1 MVIKSIRNVLSS
13 LSLKTKLLVIMVSL
27 CFLSIASLLFI
38 YAQAEKDLIDEV
50 RRHTEELSEAIQI
63 SIEQM
68 SQSSEKV
75 NIEKLRGLAN
85 LRKKGIK
92 EISVINNGRDVIASS
107 NPSLIGKKL
116 SIKGESVK
124 NIGNVT
130 EYTSTTEGQKRY
142 DILLPVVTGKTL
154 LGYVHI
160 ATQFDDFT
168 SIARAN
174 HRNRLIATLAIFSI
188 GILLAMYLSNKYS
201 EPIQSIADAAQRVA
215 GGDLTVRLKVE
226 DNSELGRLTRN
237 FNDMVIKLGEKRE
250 LEARLKEAEHM
261 SKIGSLASGIAHEV
275 RNPLNL
281 INLSIDHLRATNA
294 PEDADKKESFLSTIA
309 GIKSEIERLDGMVS
323 SFLNFGKPL
332 HLNPESVGL
341 GPILNETMLLLSDRC
356 AEQKISAEMKPAG
369 ELPKVMAD
377 YRQMKTCFLNLL
389 LNAIQSM
396 PYGGSLIVEPSLSG
410 GEVRVT
416 IEDTGCGISPEN
428 MARIFEPYF
437 TTKDLGIGLGL
448 ALTKRIIEEHGGM
461 LSISSVMDKGTTVTV
476 SLPASGRA

>member
-1 MVIKSIRNVLSS
+1 MVIKPIRNILSS

-38 YAQAEKDLIDEV
+38 YAQAEKDLIDVV
-50 RRHTEELSEAIQI
+50 RHHTEELSEATQI

-68 SQSSEKV
+68 SQSNGKVNSEKF
-75 NIEKLRGLAN
+75 KGLTN

-116 SIKGESVK
+116 FIKGESVK

-130 EYTSTTEGQKRY
+130 EYTSTTDGQKRY

-160 ATQFDDFT
+160 ATQFDDFA

-174 HRNRLIATLAIFSI
+174 HRNRLGATLAIFSI
-188 GILLAMYLSNKYS
+188 GILLAMYLSNKYT
-201 EPIQSIADAAQRVA
+201 EPIQSLADAAQRVA
-215 GGDLTVRLKVE
+215 GGDLTVRLRVE
-226 DNSELGRLTRN
+226 DNNEIGRLTRN
-237 FNDMVIKLGEKRE
+237 FNDMVMKLDENRE

-261 SKIGSLASGIAHEV
+261 SKIGSPASGIAHEV

-281 INLSIDHLRATNA
+281 INLSIDHLRATHMPDGA
-294 PEDADKKESFLSTIA
+294 EKKESFLSTIA

-332 HLNPESVGL
+332 HLHLKSVEL
-341 GPILNETMLLLSDRC
+341 EPIVHETMLLLSDRC
-356 AEQKISAEMKPAG
+356 TEQKISVEPKQEG
-369 ELPKVMAD
+369 RLPMVMVD
-377 YRQMKTCFLNLL
+377 YRQIKTCFLNLF

-396 PYGGSLIVEPSLSG
+396 PQGGSLFVESYANG
-410 GEVRVT
+410 GEVTVK
-416 IEDTGCGISPEN
+416 IEDTGCGIPPEN

-448 ALTKRIIEEHGGM
+448 ALTKRIIEEHGGR
-461 LSISSVMDKGTTVTV
+461 LSISSVVNKGTTVTV
-476 SLPASGRA
+476 NLPASERI